1 MKIFPAIDIINGEC
15 VRLTKGL
22 AENKT
27 IYDKSPVEM
36 AKIYQDKGFETIHV
50 VDLDATLGKGS
61 NDKTLE
67 LVGKNID
74 IKIEVAGGIRDK
86 AAIQTKI
93 NQGFDIIVIG
103 TFAIKGIDE
112 VSKFENNILDKISVA
127 IDLKDNKI
135 ASHGWQQTSTD
146 SLESIVNIYNALP
159 IHSFFV
165 TDVAND
171 GMLSGLNMSTF
182 ESIKKLT
189 DKKITIGGGVKDLSD
204 VQIGIKNGFDHMDR
218 RLLTTMIEKF
228 DGGPVGIDSLAAAIS
243 EERDTIEDV
252 LEPYLIQQ
260 GFIQRTPRGRVIT
273 QFAYRHF
280 GLEPSQNTK
289 DLFQIDKAN

>member
-61 NDKTLE
+61 NDETLE
-67 LVGKNID
+67 LIRKNID
-74 IKIEVAGGIRDK
+74 IQIEVAGGIRDK
-86 AAIQTKI
+86 AAIQNKI

-146 SLESIVNIYNALP
+146 SLESIVNIYNELP

-171 GMLSGLNMSTF
+171 GMLSGLNISTF

-204 VQIGIKNGFDHMDR
+204 VQIGIKNGFDHMV
-218 RLLTTMIEKF
+218 IGKAIYENKF
-228 DGGPVGIDSLAAAIS
+228 SLDELVKLNA
-243 EERDTIEDV
+243 
-252 LEPYLIQQ
+252 
-260 GFIQRTPRGRVIT
+260 
-273 QFAYRHF
+273 
-280 GLEPSQNTK
+280 
-289 DLFQIDKAN
+289 

>member
-1 MKIFPAIDIINGEC
+1 M
-15 VRLTKGL
+15 KGL

-67 LVGKNID
+67 LIRKNID

-86 AAIQTKI
+86 ASIQNKI

-146 SLESIVNIYNALP
+146 SLESIVNVYNELP

-171 GMLSGLNMSTF
+171 GMLSGLNFSTF
-182 ESIKKLT
+182 ESIQKLT
-189 DKKITIGGGVKDLSD
+189 EKRITIGGGVKDLFD
-204 VQIGIKNGFDHMDR
+204 VQIGIKNGFDHIVIGKAIYENR
-218 RLLTTMIEKF
+218 F
-228 DGGPVGIDSLAAAIS
+228 SL
-243 EERDTIEDV
+243 EELV
-252 LEPYLIQQ
+252 KLN
-260 GFIQRTPRGRVIT
+260 
-273 QFAYRHF
+273 A
-280 GLEPSQNTK
+280 
-289 DLFQIDKAN
+289 

>member
-67 LVGKNID
+67 LIRKNID

-146 SLESIVNIYNALP
+146 SLENIVNIYNELP

-171 GMLSGLNMSTF
+171 GMLSGLNISIF

-189 DKKITIGGGVKDLSD
+189 DKKITIGGGVKNLTD
-204 VQIGIKNGFDHMDR
+204 VQIGIKNSFDHMVIGKAIYENR
-218 RLLTTMIEKF
+218 I
-228 DGGPVGIDSLAAAIS
+228 SL
-243 EERDTIEDV
+243 EELV
-252 LEPYLIQQ
+252 KLN
-260 GFIQRTPRGRVIT
+260 
-273 QFAYRHF
+273 A
-280 GLEPSQNTK
+280 
-289 DLFQIDKAN
+289 

>member
-36 AKIYQDKGFETIHV
+36 AKIYQDKGFETIHI
-50 VDLDATLGKGS
+50 VDLDATLGKGN

-67 LVGKNID
+67 LIRKNID

-86 AAIQTKI
+86 VAIQNKI

-112 VSKFENNILDKISVA
+112 VSKFENDILDKISVA

-146 SLESIVNIYNALP
+146 SLANIINIYNNLP

-165 TDVAND
+165 TDIDND
-171 GMLSGLNMSTF
+171 GMLSGLNLSTF
-182 ESIKKLT
+182 ESIRKLT
-189 DKKITIGGGVKDLSD
+189 DKKITIGGGVKDLYD
-204 VQIGIKNGFDHMDR
+204 VDIGKKNGFDHIVIGKAIYENR
-218 RLLTTMIEKF
+218 F
-228 DGGPVGIDSLAAAIS
+228 SL
-243 EERDTIEDV
+243 EELV
-252 LEPYLIQQ
+252 KLN
-260 GFIQRTPRGRVIT
+260 
-273 QFAYRHF
+273 A
-280 GLEPSQNTK
+280 
-289 DLFQIDKAN
+289 

>member
-36 AKIYQDKGFETIHV
+36 AKIYQDNGFETIHL

-67 LVGKNID
+67 LVRKNID

-103 TFAIKGIDE
+103 TFAIKGIEE

-204 VQIGIKNGFDHMDR
+204 VQIGIKNGFDHMV
-218 RLLTTMIEKF
+218 IGKAIYENKF
-228 DGGPVGIDSLAAAIS
+228 SLDELVKLNA
-243 EERDTIEDV
+243 
-252 LEPYLIQQ
+252 
-260 GFIQRTPRGRVIT
+260 
-273 QFAYRHF
+273 
-280 GLEPSQNTK
+280 
-289 DLFQIDKAN
+289 